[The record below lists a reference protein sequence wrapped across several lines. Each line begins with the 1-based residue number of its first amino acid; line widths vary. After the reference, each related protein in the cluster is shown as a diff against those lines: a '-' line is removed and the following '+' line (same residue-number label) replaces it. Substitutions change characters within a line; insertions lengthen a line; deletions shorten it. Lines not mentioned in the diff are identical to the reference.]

1 MLSRTSL
8 LPVGWMILFDCLAHL
23 LSKLQRSTF
32 NMDCHVQPQTL
43 PYDILAIIADQLALD
58 RESFTDRP
66 ALQALSQTCKL
77 MVPMCRRHLF
87 SSISLSGYAKVEYQ
101 DLLKLLQEKREIAS
115 YVRELRYRI
124 SPHPSEY
131 EDGILGALLRYSTSL
146 GASSPLCR
154 ISLTF
159 PCFSGLGQCI
169 SKTSSHIP
177 DSITDDNRTSFF
189 WF

>member
-66 ALQALSQTCKL
+66 ALQALSDMQAHGPN
-77 MVPMCRRHLF
+77 VP
-87 SSISLSGYAKVEYQ
+87 
-101 DLLKLLQEKREIAS
+101 
-115 YVRELRYRI
+115 
-124 SPHPSEY
+124 PTP
-131 EDGILGALLRYSTSL
+131 ILIDFT
-146 GASSPLCR
+146 
-154 ISLTF
+154 
-159 PCFSGLGQCI
+159 
-169 SKTSSHIP
+169 
-177 DSITDDNRTSFF
+177 
-189 WF
+189 